1 MRRKFRGMILAM
13 LCLCMYPS
21 LLVDAADGEEQTYKK
36 YVIGVKEM
44 VELDKRIRFEHTKL

>member
-1 MRRKFRGMILAM
+1 
-13 LCLCMYPS
+13 MYPS
-21 LLVDAADGEEQTYKK
+21 LLVDDADEEDQTYKK